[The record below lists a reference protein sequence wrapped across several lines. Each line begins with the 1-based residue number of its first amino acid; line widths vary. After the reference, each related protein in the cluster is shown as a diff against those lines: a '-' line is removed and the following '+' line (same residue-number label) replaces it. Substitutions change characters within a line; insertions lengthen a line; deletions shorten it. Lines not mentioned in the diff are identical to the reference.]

1 MRIIRLLV
9 LVSSVTMVLAACATE
24 SYYTSDTLRRDSRA
38 PRILVMPPDVELFE
52 LDSTGTLSLNPLWTQ
67 NAGGNV
73 TAAIRQHLEK
83 MQAHF
88 VEYTPP
94 ADENGEQM
102 QLLHQAQKLHA
113 TVGTTIRNYQF
124 DQTNRLPTKNGR
136 FDWGMGPGAE
146 PLARHADADYALFLW
161 VRDSYSTGDRKA
173 LQIALIALAGVN
185 IGGGIQQGHASLVD
199 LRTGQVVWF
208 NALRPRQEGDLRT
221 AEDARSSVALLL
233 DKLPK

>member
-1 MRIIRLLV
+1 MWGFIRAHYPSARFGKQRHHDVGRLRDRKLLH
-9 LVSSVTMVLAACATE
+9 LGHLAAE
-24 SYYTSDTLRRDSRA
+24 QPRP

-52 LDSTGTLSLNPLWTQ
+52 LDSTGTLSLNPLWTR
-67 NAGGNV
+67 NADGNV

-83 MQAHF
+83 MQA
-88 VEYTPP
+88 
-94 ADENGEQM
+94 
-102 QLLHQAQKLHA
+102 QKLHA
-113 TVGTTIRNYQF
+113 TVGTIIRNYQF
-124 DQTNRLPTKNGR
+124 DQTNRLPSKNGR

-146 PLARHADADYALFLW
+146 PLARHADSALFLW
-161 VRDSYSTGDRKA
+161 VRDSYSTDDRKA
-173 LQIALIALAGVN
+173 LQIALAGVN

-199 LRTGQVVWF
+199 LGSGQVVWF